1 LCEVQQEPLAGP
13 VLTERR
19 QENDHHAYVLQEGD
33 GQMSSDSVV
42 RLVSERLAASD
53 LSAGARR
60 LALAAVLGKSV
71 LDRAISSPREPITA
85 TLTDEVGASPRQV
98 WLRSITVGGFRGV
111 GMAKNLPLDPGPGLT
126 LVLGR
131 NGSGK
136 SSFAEGAEVAL
147 TGRNDRLTTSPADWR
162 KQWRNVHAGAEAE
175 VAVEL
180 QVDGDSRSLTV
191 RRRWTGKD
199 IGDSVSAVEWDGA
212 EHGRLSDL
220 GWDDDLERYRPF
232 LSYDDLGKVSGKPS
246 AGFDRLIAV
255 LGLEAVT
262 HAQTFLTDV
271 RGELAKKLT
280 APKDASPELIKNLDT
295 IDDDRAR
302 RALQALKASPPDIKA
317 IRGVLIE
324 TPEAGSDS
332 ARAVL
337 NRLAALLA
345 PDDKAVR
352 AAAEKLS
359 AAAEAVELVK
369 GTDADDAKQLAELLE
384 AAVTHYTSHGDGSCP
399 VCGQGTLDAGW
410 RQRTIDQI
418 ARLRERAATAI
429 RARKAF
435 QDAMSRAHQVVRPV
449 PGELVG
455 KSPDGVDTTTAAG
468 AWREWAAL
476 AAEADAATLSA
487 GLGRLLPHLTQSITA
502 VRDAATERL
511 RGLENAWRPM
521 AGRLQGLLDLHAHAE
536 QTRPTHNDVAEALDW
551 IKEEAERLR
560 DLRLA
565 PFRDQSAGIWD
576 SLRQESNVDL
586 GSIAFT
592 GSGPTKRKLDV
603 PVRIDGVAG
612 GVSMLSNG
620 ELHALG
626 LALFLP
632 RSTAP
637 DSPFRFV
644 IIDDP
649 VQAMD
654 PAKVEGLA
662 KILYETAVD
671 RQVVVF
677 THDDR
682 LAEALRRLMLPTT
695 ILEVVRREGSNVEIE
710 PNLDPVR
717 RYLADARQIARTDRL
732 PEDLAAIA
740 AVGSCRDAIE
750 AACQR
755 AARQRLRAQN
765 VSIKDIDERLLKAQ
779 TTNHR
784 VALAMLGDS
793 RRIGQLMPAL
803 NKLVGQRWAA
813 DVLRDVREGAHHPR
827 AELGR
832 IITDSER
839 LCDLIHEHS

>member
-1 LCEVQQEPLAGP
+1 
-13 VLTERR
+13 
-19 QENDHHAYVLQEGD
+19 
-33 GQMSSDSVV
+33 MSSDSVV

-53 LSAGARR
+53 LSAGPRR
-60 LALAAVLGKSV
+60 LALAAVLGRRT
-71 LDRAISSPREPITA
+71 LDQAISSPHEPITA
-85 TLTDEVGASPRQV
+85 MLADEAGASPRQV

-111 GMAKNLPLDPGPGLT
+111 GSAKSLPLDPGPGLT
-126 LVLGR
+126 LVVGR

-147 TGRNDRLTTSPADWR
+147 TGRNDRLTTSPAEWR
-162 KQWRNVHAGAEAE
+162 KQWRNLHDGAKAE

-180 QVDGDSRSLTV
+180 QVDGDSRRLTV

-199 IGDSVSAVEWDGA
+199 IGDSVSAVEWDGV
-212 EHGRLSDL
+212 EQGHLSDL
-220 GWDDDLERYRPF
+220 GWDEDLERYRPF

-246 AGFDRLIAV
+246 TGFDRLIAV
-255 LGLEAVT
+255 LGLEAIT
-262 HAQTFLTDV
+262 HAQAFLTDV

-280 APKDASPELIKNLDT
+280 APQEAYPELIKNLET

-302 RALQALKASPPDIKA
+302 RALQALKTSPPNIAA
-317 IRGVLIE
+317 IREALIE
-324 TPEAGSDS
+324 KHDTGSDS

-337 NRLAALLA
+337 SRLASLSA
-345 PDDKAVR
+345 PDDKAVY
-352 AAAEKLS
+352 AAAEKLRV
-359 AAAEAVELVK
+359 AAEAVEQVK
-369 GTDADDAKQLAELLE
+369 GTDADESQQLAELLE
-384 AAVTHYTSHGDGSCP
+384 AAIAHHTSHGDGSCP
-399 VCGQGTLDAGW
+399 VCGQGMLDAGW
-410 RQRTIDQI
+410 RQRTTDQI
-418 ARLRERAATAI
+418 TRLRERATAATT
-429 RARKAF
+429 ARKAL
-435 QDAMSRAHQVVRPV
+435 QDALSRAHRIIQAV
-449 PGELVG
+449 PSELVR
-455 KSPDGVDTTTAAG
+455 KNPDGGVDTTKAAA
-468 AWREWAAL
+468 AWQAWAAL
-476 AAEADAATLSA
+476 ATEADGATLWA
-487 GLGRLLPHLTQSITA
+487 GLNSLLPPLIQSVAA
-502 VRDAATERL
+502 VRDMATERL
-511 RGLENAWRPM
+511 RRLENAWRPM
-521 AGRLQGLLDLHAHAE
+521 AGRLQGLLDLHTQAE
-536 QTRPTHNDVAEALDW
+536 QARPTHNDVTVALDW

-565 PFRDQSAGIWD
+565 PFRDQSARIWAD
-576 SLRQESNVDL
+576 LRQESNVDL
-586 GSIAFT
+586 GSIAFA
-592 GSGPTKRKLDV
+592 GSGSTKRKLEV

-632 RSTAP
+632 RSTAR

-644 IIDDP
+644 VIDDP

-662 KILYETAVD
+662 KVLHETALD

-682 LAEALRRLMLPTT
+682 LADALRRLMLPTT

-717 RYLADARQIARTDRL
+717 RYLADARQIVRTDRL

-755 AARQRLRAQN
+755 AARQRLHADS
-765 VSIKDIDERLLKAQ
+765 VSINEIDERLLKAQ

-784 VALAMLGDS
+784 VALAILGDS
-793 RRIGQLMPAL
+793 RRTGQLMTAL
-803 NKLVGQRWAA
+803 NKLVGESWAA

-827 AELGR
+827 TELDR

-839 LCDLIHEHS
+839 LCDLILQVRNS